1 MATPSTPLRV
11 ANREPSSPLF
21 RAAARFASLL
31 LRLATRQDWHAEPG
45 LPASGGVIVVVNH
58 ISNFDPVALG
68 HFIIWSGRWPRYL
81 AKREL
86 WDVWILGRLLRS
98 LGQIPVA
105 RNTDSAADALVAAR
119 AALALGRCVVV
130 YPEGTITGD
139 PDGWPMT
146 GLPGAATL
154 ACETGCPVVPIGQW
168 GAHEVMG
175 FRRPVFPRV
184 VPRRVM
190 HMAIG
195 QAFPPEVPSATPDPG
210 RVRALSVAYMDAVAA
225 LVGGLRG
232 AVPPQDR
239 YDPRKGM
246 RVPQL
251 RHPLGVDTV
260 GPDEG
265 NADV

>member
-11 ANREPSSPLF
+11 ANREPASFLF
-21 RAAARFASLL
+21 RAAARLASLL
-31 LRLATRQDWHAEPG
+31 LRLTTRQDWHGGPG
-45 LPASGGVIVVVNH
+45 LPTSGGVIVVVNH

-68 HFIIWSGRWPRYL
+68 HFVIWSGRWPRYL

-86 WDVWILGRLLRS
+86 WDVPVLGRLLGA
-98 LGQIPVA
+98 LDQIPVA

-119 AALALGRCVVV
+119 AALSLGRCVVV

-154 ACETGCPVVPIGQW
+154 ARQTGCPVVPIGQW

-175 FRRPVFPRV
+175 FRKATFPRI

-190 HMAIG
+190 RMEIG
-195 QAFPPEVPSATPDPG
+195 QAFAPETPSSVPDPE
-210 RVRALSVAYMDAVAA
+210 RVQALSVAYMDAVAQ
-225 LVGGLRG
+225 LVGRLRG
-232 AVPPQDR
+232 SVPPEDR
-239 YDPRKGM
+239 YDPRRGM